1 MFRMTWVPFHGGVP
15 RIGVGT
21 FLTDGRKQD
30 GPRLGPGVTGFHH
43 CGASRWK
50 GFHRSRPSPQLR
62 SVYPTHRQAPV
73 SRRPTSARCASL
85 LLYCHRMKLLSELFS
100 LSSWNSTTG
109 SLELG
114 KKDFHAKYIV
124 KEQLGKGGFG
134 VVYSAERRSDG
145 MEVAVKEVSKDEK
158 VMMGEDNIPLEVA
171 LMQQLQ
177 DVPGV
182 IKLLDYYEMNHCYFI
197 VMERFQCKDL
207 FDFISEQGPLPETL
221 AKDIFKQILD
231 TITTVHKR
239 GIVHRDIKDENILI
253 DPKTFKTKIID
264 FGSGDYIEDKV
275 YTRFQGTRVYS
286 PPEWINSRA
295 YRPEGLT
302 VWSLGVLLYD
312 MVCGDVPF
320 ESDAQISRA
329 HLTWFPQLKLSEEVK
344 SLISGCLKVDTSE
357 RLTLAEIAA
366 HPWLCITSAPKPNVQ
381 GLVPSNKRM
390 LFSCKS
396 VCHSSSSSSLAS
408 IVIS

>member
-1 MFRMTWVPFHGGVP
+1 MG
-15 RIGVGT
+15 
-21 FLTDGRKQD
+21 
-30 GPRLGPGVTGFHH
+30 
-43 CGASRWK
+43 
-50 GFHRSRPSPQLR
+50 
-62 SVYPTHRQAPV
+62 V

-85 LLYCHRMKLLSELFS
+85 LFYCHRMKLLSELFS

-197 VMERFQCKDL
+197 VMERFQCKD
-207 FDFISEQGPLPETL
+207 
-221 AKDIFKQILD
+221 IFKQILE

-329 HLTWFPQLKLSEEVK
+329 RLTWFPQLKLSEEVK

-366 HPWLCITSAPKPNVQ
+366 HPRLCITSAPKSNVE

-396 VCHSSSSSSLAS
+396 VCHSSCSSSSSLAS
-408 IVIS
+408 I

>member
-1 MFRMTWVPFHGGVP
+1 MGSQDPT
-15 RIGVGT
+15 
-21 FLTDGRKQD
+21 LTLETTLSKLLTLLR
-30 GPRLGPGVTGFHH
+30 RYNN
-43 CGASRWK
+43 R
-50 GFHRSRPSPQLR
+50 RS
-62 SVYPTHRQAPV
+62 
-73 SRRPTSARCASL
+73 SL
-85 LLYCHRMKLLSELFS
+85 KNIEHLTMKLKQLFS
-100 LSSWNSTTG
+100 FSSRSSSSG
-109 SLELG
+109 SLEQG
-114 KKDFHAKYIV
+114 RKDFHTQYLV

-134 VVYSAERRSDG
+134 VVYSAVRRSDG
-145 MEVAVKEVSKDEK
+145 LEVAVKEVNKDER
-158 VMMGEDNIPLEVA
+158 VVVGDNNMPLEVA

-182 IKLLDYYEMNHCYFI
+182 IRFIDYFDMQTCFYI
-197 VMERFQCKDL
+197 VMERFHSKDL

-221 AKDIFKQILD
+221 AKDIFRQLL
-231 TITTVHKR
+231 TTLVSCHKR

-275 YTRFQGTRVYS
+275 CTRFQGARVYS

-357 RLTLAEIAA
+357 RLTLAGIAA

-381 GLVPSNKRM
+381 GLVPSHKRM

-396 VCHSSSSSSLAS
+396 VCHSSSCSSSSSLAS

>member
-1 MFRMTWVPFHGGVP
+1 M
-15 RIGVGT
+15 
-21 FLTDGRKQD
+21 
-30 GPRLGPGVTGFHH
+30 
-43 CGASRWK
+43 GASRRPVTA
-50 GFHRSRPSPQLR
+50 RSTLQRFE
-62 SVYPTHRQAPV
+62 
-73 SRRPTSARCASL
+73 
-85 LLYCHRMKLLSELFS
+85 MKLLSELLS

-114 KKDFHAKYIV
+114 KKDFHSKYTV

-134 VVYSAERRSDG
+134 VVYSAVRRSDG
-145 MEVAVKEVSKDEK
+145 LEVAVKEVSKDEK
-158 VMMGEDNIPLEVA
+158 VMLGSDNMPLEVA

-182 IKLLDYYEMNHCYFI
+182 IKFIDYFEMNHCYFI
-197 VMERFQCKDL
+197 VMERFHCKDL

-221 AKDIFKQILD
+221 AKDLFKQILQ
-231 TITTVHKR
+231 TIVGCYKR
-239 GIVHRDIKDENILI
+239 GIMHRDIKDENILI
-253 DPKTFKTKIID
+253 DLKTLKTKVID

-286 PPEWINSRA
+286 PPEWIDSRA

-357 RLTLAEIAA
+357 RLTLAEIEA
-366 HPWLCITSAPKPNVQ
+366 HPWLCITSAPKSNVQ

-396 VCHSSSSSSLAS
+396 VCHSSSCSSSSSLAS

>member
-1 MFRMTWVPFHGGVP
+1 MG
-15 RIGVGT
+15 
-21 FLTDGRKQD
+21 
-30 GPRLGPGVTGFHH
+30 
-43 CGASRWK
+43 
-50 GFHRSRPSPQLR
+50 
-62 SVYPTHRQAPV
+62 

-158 VMMGEDNIPLEVA
+158 VMIGEDNIPLEVA

-207 FDFISEQGPLPETL
+207 FDFISEQGPLPESL
-221 AKDIFKQILD
+221 AKDIFKQILE

-239 GIVHRDIKDENILI
+239 GIVHRD
-253 DPKTFKTKIID
+253 
-264 FGSGDYIEDKV
+264 IEDKV

-366 HPWLCITSAPKPNVQ
+366 HPWLCITSAPKSNVQ

-396 VCHSSSSSSLAS
+396 VCHSSSCSSSSSLVS

>member
-1 MFRMTWVPFHGGVP
+1 M
-15 RIGVGT
+15 
-21 FLTDGRKQD
+21 GR
-30 GPRLGPGVTGFHH
+30 PATE
-43 CGASRWK
+43 
-50 GFHRSRPSPQLR
+50 RSTLQRFE
-62 SVYPTHRQAPV
+62 
-73 SRRPTSARCASL
+73 
-85 LLYCHRMKLLSELFS
+85 MKLLSELLS

-114 KKDFHAKYIV
+114 KKDFHAKYTV

-134 VVYSAERRSDG
+134 VVYSAVRRSDG
-145 MEVAVKEVSKDEK
+145 LEVAVKEVSKDEK
-158 VMMGEDNIPLEVA
+158 VMLGSDNMPLEVA
-171 LMQQLQ
+171 LMQLLQ

-182 IKLLDYYEMNHCYFI
+182 IKLLDYFEMNHCYFI
-197 VMERFQCKDL
+197 VMERFHCKDL

-221 AKDIFKQILD
+221 AKDLFKQILQ
-231 TITTVHKR
+231 TIMGCHKR

-253 DPKTFKTKIID
+253 DLKTFKTKIID

-329 HLTWFPQLKLSEEVK
+329 HLTWFPQLKLEEVK

-396 VCHSSSSSSLAS
+396 VCHSSSSSSSSSLAS

>member
-1 MFRMTWVPFHGGVP
+1 MG
-15 RIGVGT
+15 
-21 FLTDGRKQD
+21 
-30 GPRLGPGVTGFHH
+30 
-43 CGASRWK
+43 
-50 GFHRSRPSPQLR
+50 
-62 SVYPTHRQAPV
+62 
-73 SRRPTSARCASL
+73 SRRPDTARTTLQRNSK
-85 LLYCHRMKLLSELFS
+85 MKLLSELLS

-114 KKDFHAKYIV
+114 KKDFHAKYTV

-134 VVYSAERRSDG
+134 VVYSAVRRSDG
-145 MEVAVKEVSKDEK
+145 LEVAVKEVSKDEK
-158 VMMGEDNIPLEVA
+158 VMMGSDNMPLEVA

-182 IKLLDYYEMNHCYFI
+182 IKLFDYF
-197 VMERFQCKDL
+197 
-207 FDFISEQGPLPETL
+207 SEQGPLPETL
-221 AKDIFKQILD
+221 AKDLFKQILQ
-231 TITTVHKR
+231 TIMGCHKR

-253 DPKTFKTKIID
+253 DLKTFKTKVID
-264 FGSGDYIEDKV
+264 FGSGDYIEDNV
-275 YTRFQGTRVYS
+275 YQRFQGTRVYS

-320 ESDAQISRA
+320 ETDAQISRA

-344 SLISGCLKVDTSE
+344 SLITGCLKVDTSE

-366 HPWLCITSAPKPNVQ
+366 HPWLCITSAPKPNNVQ

-396 VCHSSSSSSLAS
+396 VCHSSSCSSSSSLAS
-408 IVIS
+408 I